1 MGGESRSV
9 NNALLI
15 LETGKNIG
23 DYHQDMDYAFYV
35 LLVKPLIHPLQ
46 QREKTLLTTLVRAH
60 KVQVLSSACHFH
72 NLHNSA
78 RTTSQTT
85 SDSCHWIPNGA
96 NKAQAAY
103 FTDLT

>member
-15 LETGKNIG
+15 LETGKNMG

-46 QREKTLLTTLVRAH
+46 QREKALLITLVRAH

-96 NKAQAAY
+96 NKAQATY